1 MPAAIVMD
9 APESNHVAF
18 EDMLVK
24 LGAYPVPLFAPI
36 QFPVGKSA
44 ASIARKLTAVFAE
57 DDARKVLAPVDVM
70 SDRTPELVADRPR
83 TDNPA
88 EFGMLVRAMLC
99 AGTETVLETVRL
111 LVETLVGEPD
121 FPSSEAVTL
130 CELSRH
136 TVIDCR

>member
-1 MPAAIVMD
+1 M
-9 APESNHVAF
+9 
-18 EDMLVK
+18 
-24 LGAYPVPLFAPI
+24 AYTVPLFAPI

-44 ASIARKLTAVFAE
+44 ASIARKVTAVFAE

-70 SDRTPELVADRPR
+70 PDRTPELVADRPR